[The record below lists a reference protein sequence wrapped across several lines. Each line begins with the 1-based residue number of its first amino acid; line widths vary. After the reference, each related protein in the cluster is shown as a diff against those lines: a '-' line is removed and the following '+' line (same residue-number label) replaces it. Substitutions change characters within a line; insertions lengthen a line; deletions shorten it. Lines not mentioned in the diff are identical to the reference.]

1 MNKIVLTLIC
11 MSLIGCA
18 TTGKLPEVV
27 KIPIAVECQVDT
39 PAAPQYQFG
48 NLKPSDSIWEK
59 VKTLLS
65 DRQLA
70 LAYQQ
75 ELEAALAACK

>member
-1 MNKIVLTLIC
+1 MNKIILTLVSI
-11 MSLIGCA
+11 LFVGCA
-18 TTGKLPEVV
+18 TTDKMPEVV
-27 KIPIAVECQVDT
+27 KVPIAVECKVET
-39 PAAPQYQFG
+39 PTPPQYQFG

-70 LAYQQ
+70 LAYEQ